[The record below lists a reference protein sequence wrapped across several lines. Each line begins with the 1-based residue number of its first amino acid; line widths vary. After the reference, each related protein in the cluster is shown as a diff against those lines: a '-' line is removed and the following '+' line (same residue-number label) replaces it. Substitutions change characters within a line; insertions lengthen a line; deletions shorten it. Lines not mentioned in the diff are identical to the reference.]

1 MPAPDPRATPP
12 LDTPPAHPSQ
22 LDRRTLAF
30 VGALGLALPAAAYFW
45 FIHRYGVNM
54 IWNDQWTDLALIKH
68 AHTGSLSFSMLWA
81 QHTANRILFPNLIV
95 LALAYTAH
103 YNSVVE
109 EYVSG
114 AMLVAAT
121 GLIIVAHRRRSPTTP
136 WLYYCPVALLM
147 FTFVGGNTIY
157 GGGNTLWGF
166 QMAWYLVLLA
176 LAATLFL
183 LDRPRLTGLVL
194 AGAMATAVVGSFS
207 ALQGLLI
214 WPAGLVLLY
223 LRRRS
228 RFHVMVWIASAVI
241 VGAVY
246 FFHYSSQAGA
256 SKPSYVL
263 TDPIS
268 AAKFFVFSI
277 GDNII
282 GQQIVNVPRSTSDAD
297 LIVGG
302 IILALAVWV
311 AISGIRRQA
320 TDASPLGVALIS
332 FGLLF
337 TALITASRAWEGFW
351 QTGRYA
357 MFELLIWVGCYLAL
371 LGRSDLSP
379 GKALGRGPSSSKAT
393 AGPSAPPPRPWP
405 GLVNVAA
412 WPILIGLI
420 VVQVVLGTHYG
431 VTYANSWRQRQLGA
445 ADVTSNINTVS
456 DSFLQ
461 IEVGQYPPALI
472 RQMAAFAKSQ
482 HLNLFDTA
490 LATQDAR
497 QGLFPSLQSTVVRPA
512 DGARVSG
519 VTLLA
524 ASVND
529 SAKVTRL
536 QFRITGGSVRNDVIG
551 TGRPTPYGW
560 SLSWDTTT
568 VANGVYTLQSVLE
581 PTGGPQAAS
590 VPTYVVVRNRMRKP
604 SSP

>member
-1 MPAPDPRATPP
+1 MGAARGGGRNGIGDLSETSSRPPALAPDPGATPS
-12 LDTPPAHPSQ
+12 LEAPPTHPSR
-22 LDRRTLAF
+22 LGRRTLAL
-30 VGALGLALPAAAYFW
+30 VGALSLALPAAAYFW
-45 FIHRYGVNM
+45 FIHRYGVNV

-114 AMLVAAT
+114 AMLAAAT
-121 GLIIVAHRRRSPTTP
+121 ALLIVAHRRRSPTTP
-136 WLYYCPVALLM
+136 WLYYCPLALLM

-176 LAATLFL
+176 LAATLSL
-183 LDRPRLTGLVL
+183 LDRPRFTGLVL
-194 AGAMATAVVGSFS
+194 AGALATAVVGSFS

-214 WPAGLVLLY
+214 WPAGLVLLC

-228 RFHVMVWIASAVI
+228 RGHLMIWIASAVI
-241 VGAVY
+241 TGAVY
-246 FFHYSSQAGA
+246 FFHFSAQAGA

-263 TDPIS
+263 NAPIS

-282 GQQIVNVPRSTSDAD
+282 GQQTFNVPSSTSDAD

-311 AISGIRRQA
+311 ATSCSLRRDA
-320 TDASPLGVALIS
+320 TDGSPLGVALIS

-371 LGRSDLSP
+371 LGRVNLRV
-379 GKALGRGPSSSKAT
+379 GRLTGRGSRGSPAT
-393 AGPSAPPPRPWP
+393 AGPSALPPRPWP
-405 GLVNVAA
+405 GLVNAAA

-431 VTYANSWRQRQLGA
+431 
-445 ADVTSNINTVS
+445 
-456 DSFLQ
+456 
-461 IEVGQYPPALI
+461 
-472 RQMAAFAKSQ
+472 
-482 HLNLFDTA
+482 
-490 LATQDAR
+490 
-497 QGLFPSLQSTVVRPA
+497 
-512 DGARVSG
+512 
-519 VTLLA
+519 
-524 ASVND
+524 
-529 SAKVTRL
+529 
-536 QFRITGGSVRNDVIG
+536 
-551 TGRPTPYGW
+551 
-560 SLSWDTTT
+560 
-568 VANGVYTLQSVLE
+568 
-581 PTGGPQAAS
+581 
-590 VPTYVVVRNRMRKP
+590 
-604 SSP
+604 